1 MLNLRKAVV
10 IFIALILVLPSSALA
25 SENTVVTLDYGK
37 IENWAYFENDKNK
50 DVDVF
55 LICPTVDTKS
65 ETNSFDLNDK
75 LKSKFINALDMEK
88 GIYEDTGRLFSPYYR
103 QMSMNAYKLTEEE
116 RANAQEIAYSDISAA
131 FRWYLDNE
139 NNGHGII
146 LAGFSQGSQM
156 CLELLKEYF
165 GGEGEEAKKLSKNLI
180 AVYAIGWAVT
190 EEMTKAYPQ
199 IVPAGGE
206 TDTGVVVSFDC
217 EDGTLTETLV
227 IPAGTK
233 ALSINPLNWKTDST
247 VADKSLN
254 LGAVMGTGE
263 TPIPEL
269 CGAYIGSRGE
279 LVVTGISKEQYP
291 AVIDIF
297 PDGSYHIY
305 DYMFFFENLKNNV
318 EARAG
323 VWRINSHT
331 ETASLPL
338 VVIRVDE
345 SEEAIANANQNDSK
359 HQYGTIE
366 DVNNSEN
373 HSVRGIGTFE
383 IILPDGYKS
392 EFGSENIPTGEVQL
406 DYIRGRGNSTWGN
419 LKKPYK
425 LKFSEKQEILG
436 MGKNKEWG
444 LLANYMDKTLTNN
457 AVAMWISRQ
466 MGMEYTMKMLPVEV
480 IMSGGKSGTKYLGS
494 YYLTELVDIG
504 KSRVNIPELDKDMTN
519 ETDNITGG
527 YLISLYY
534 DPQDWDKPRSTV
546 FRAEKSGLEFINENP
561 EFESED
567 LTEGQKQQRKYIRDY
582 INELDGLI
590 MTGDVIDETT
600 HNKIADLLDLKS
612 TADYWLIQ
620 EFLINYDAYRTSS
633 NYLYKK
639 PDGKLYWG
647 PFWDFDL
654 MYLNTDKENP
664 EDAVSF
670 NNYREN
676 AWLDNLR
683 DKDEQFAKLLKERWQ
698 VLEPILIELTNL
710 GGTLDQYK
718 ERQQKAWEVNYDIW
732 MRDVYS
738 EGIDYDKEFENLR
751 NVIDFRRNWFNENI
765 DKIGDTYYTVSYEV
779 DGEIVNTETVRGL
792 SYAIADLTPAKEGY
806 YFGGWINKENGKS
819 VGQESI
825 TADTVFAAE
834 FVNPNEI
841 KEEINLYL
849 SKYEDWAKLDN
860 GEYYGLSA
868 DIYNTKYADVLKENL
883 AWTSSDENIATV
895 QNGTVSL
902 HSAGDVT
909 ITATLF
915 NGTSKSF
922 LLHIYGEGQ
931 ETIEEP
937 DDFILEKDK
946 FTLEVGKTAQII
958 YSFVPN
964 KPIDE
969 NNYIYV
975 DRSISDEEVID
986 IDYSECPVLTALK
999 EGTATITLDLY
1010 GAHNNI
1016 ITSKTVEVTVKSN
1029 NKHSGKRRSSNNG
1042 AIITNKENIIGEDT
1056 IAKSVKSFADV
1067 KSSDWFYEDI
1077 RFAVENGLFV
1087 GTPETE
1093 FSPNQNLT
1101 RGMLVTVLYRLAGA
1115 TDTQT
1120 SEFDDVDSKEYY
1132 SAPVAWASKSGFV
1145 NGVGDNKFSPESEI
1159 TREDLATIIYRYV
1172 KAHGKSFIDNPLF
1185 QLEYNDKDEIA
1196 DYAYDPICYLT
1207 MNGVLVGKGDN
1218 RVDPKGLATR
1228 AETAKILKKV
1238 SELLK

>member
-1 MLNLRKAVV
+1 MPKLRKTIT
-10 IFIALILVLPSSALA
+10 IFLALILVLPSSVLA
-25 SENTVVTLDYGK
+25 TESTSGTLDYG
-37 IENWAYFENDKNK
+37 
-50 DVDVF
+50 
-55 LICPTVDTKS
+55 
-65 ETNSFDLNDK
+65 NS
-75 LKSKFINALDMEK
+75 
-88 GIYEDTGRLFSPYYR
+88 
-103 QMSMNAYKLTEEE
+103 
-116 RANAQEIAYSDISAA
+116 
-131 FRWYLDNE
+131 
-139 NNGHGII
+139 
-146 LAGFSQGSQM
+146 
-156 CLELLKEYF
+156 
-165 GGEGEEAKKLSKNLI
+165 
-180 AVYAIGWAVT
+180 
-190 EEMTKAYPQ
+190 
-199 IVPAGGE
+199 
-206 TDTGVVVSFDC
+206 
-217 EDGTLTETLV
+217 
-227 IPAGTK
+227 
-233 ALSINPLNWKTDST
+233 
-247 VADKSLN
+247 VA
-254 LGAVMGTGE
+254 
-263 TPIPEL
+263 
-269 CGAYIGSRGE
+269 
-279 LVVTGISKEQYP
+279 
-291 AVIDIF
+291 
-297 PDGSYHIY
+297 
-305 DYMFFFENLKNNV
+305 
-318 EARAG
+318 
-323 VWRINSHT
+323 
-331 ETASLPL
+331 ASLPL
-338 VVIRVDE
+338 VIIRVDE
-345 SEEAIANANQNDSK
+345 NEAAIANANENDSE
-359 HQYGTIE
+359 HQYGTIQEINGSE
-366 DVNNSEN
+366 D

-392 EFGSENIPTGEVQL
+392 EFGSETVPTGEVNL

-419 LKKPYK
+419 PKKPYK

-436 MGKNKEWG
+436 MGANKEWG

-519 ETDNITGG
+519 KTDNITGG

-546 FRAEKSGLEFINENP
+546 CRAEKSGLEFINENP

-664 EDAVSF
+664 EDAVGF

-698 VLEPILIELTNL
+698 VLEPILIELTNP

-909 ITATLF
+909 ITASLF
-915 NGTSKSF
+915 NGTSKTF

-946 FTLEVGKTAQII
+946 FTLEVGETAQII

-975 DRSISDEEVID
+975 NRSISDEEVID
-986 IDYSECPVLTALK
+986 IDYSECPVFTALK
-999 EGTATITLDLY
+999 EGTATVTLDLY
-1010 GAHNNI
+1010 GANDNI
-1016 ITSKTVEVTVKSN
+1016 ISSKTVEVTVKSN
-1029 NKHSGKRRSSNNG
+1029 DKHSSKRRSSNN
-1042 AIITNKENIIGEDT
+1042 AAVISDKDNEIKENNST
-1056 IAKSVKSFADV
+1056 NSVKKYTDV
-1067 KSSDWFYEDI
+1067 KTTDWFYEDI

-1087 GTPETE
+1087 GTSETE
-1093 FSPNQNLT
+1093 FSPNENLT

-1115 TDTQT
+1115 TDTAI
-1120 SEFDDVDSKEYY
+1120 SEFADVDSKEYY
-1132 SAPVAWASKSGFV
+1132 SAPVAWASKSRFV

-1228 AETAKILKKV
+1228 AETAKILKK